1 MNPCVV
7 GEKCWTA
14 FYRETKDE
22 RDQKVFSS
30 WSTCTTG
37 GAGSEGSGV
46 IVVRVVVSQVI
57 CVSCLFQSDTDAQD
71 AVVRPYSEHCSSVNM
86 ELWLTAACGYKGP
99 VMVRTDTTPHHS

>member
-1 MNPCVV
+1 MNLSVV

-57 CVSCLFQSDTDAQD
+57 CVSCLFQSDAAAQD

-99 VMVRTDTTPHHS
+99 VMVRTHTTPHHS

>member
-1 MNPCVV
+1 MNLSVV

-57 CVSCLFQSDTDAQD
+57 CVFPVCFRATRLLRTPSC
-71 AVVRPYSEHCSSVNM
+71 VRTLN
-86 ELWLTAACGYKGP
+86 TAAASTWSCGSPLPAGTK
-99 VMVRTDTTPHHS
+99 DL